1 MGTRVIADST
11 SYMGKQ
17 LLEKYNINQVSLS
30 VDFGDESYRET
41 EISNED
47 FYNLMD
53 KKGIPKSSQP
63 PIGELVKAFYDIVSS
78 GDSAVGVF
86 LSSDMSGTYQ
96 SALMAKNMVLEKLP
110 DAEIEVVDSKSNCMQ
125 LGFAVLAAAKAA
137 IEGLSLDKIVEK
149 AKDNL
154 LDLTIGLLFILG
166 SYALTAFILRI
177 IT

>member
-63 PIGELVKAFYDIVSS
+63 PVGELVNAFYDVVSS
-78 GDSAVGVF
+78 VDRMGEVNLA
-86 LSSDMSGTYQ
+86 SDMGGAHQ
-96 SALMAKNMVLEKLP
+96 SAHMA
-110 DAEIEVVDSKSNCMQ
+110 
-125 LGFAVLAAAKAA
+125 
-137 IEGLSLDKIVEK
+137 
-149 AKDNL
+149 
-154 LDLTIGLLFILG
+154 
-166 SYALTAFILRI
+166 
-177 IT
+177 